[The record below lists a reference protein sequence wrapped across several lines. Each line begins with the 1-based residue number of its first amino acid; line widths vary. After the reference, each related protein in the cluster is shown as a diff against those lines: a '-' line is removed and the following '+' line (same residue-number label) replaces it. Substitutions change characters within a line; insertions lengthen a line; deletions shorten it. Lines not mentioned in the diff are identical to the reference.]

1 MTEQIALL
9 TADLESAYA
18 TSTLDAAACSIEG
31 CERREPPSP
40 PSPPL
45 PLVPPARGG
54 YDPAGVVAA
63 PGRRR
68 RCSSVLVVLAWAAVV
83 PKAA

>member
-9 TADLESAYA
+9 TADLEPAYV

-40 PSPPL
+40 PLPPL
-45 PLVPPARGG
+45 PLVPPFGVATT
-54 YDPAGVVAA
+54 PA
-63 PGRRR
+63 PPP
-68 RCSSVLVVLAWAAVV
+68 S
-83 PKAA
+83 